1 MFYKRW
7 GLFQVKYKSRD
18 KTSNSITCKR
28 FCSGIESF
36 VLYAKYVF
44 YPGIRNLVYV
54 KFSPIAIEQF
64 LAHDFWK
71 EKKTFMEHRN
81 RKNVI
86 LA

>member
-1 MFYKRW
+1 MFYW
-7 GLFQVKYKSRD
+7 
-18 KTSNSITCKR
+18 
-28 FCSGIESF
+28 ESF
-36 VLYAKYVF
+36 SSEVQITWQNVRLHHLQKIPLWNRKLLYAKYVF

-54 KFSPIAIEQF
+54 KFSPIAIEQL